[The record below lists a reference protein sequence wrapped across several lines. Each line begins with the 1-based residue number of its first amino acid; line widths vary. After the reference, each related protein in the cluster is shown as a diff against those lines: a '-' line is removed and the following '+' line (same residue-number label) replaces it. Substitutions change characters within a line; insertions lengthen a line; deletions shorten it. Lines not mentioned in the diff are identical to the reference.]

1 MRRIGVLTSGGDAP
15 GMNAA
20 VMAVAKAARYH
31 GMSLIG
37 IKRGYNGTLC
47 RSHHVEDDMV
57 ELDLDTILDIAD
69 QPGTY
74 LRTARCLDFLRPEMR
89 AHAVSNIHEMGIEGI
104 VVIGGDGSYH
114 GAMELCELGV
124 PCVDLD
130 DYIEERCE
138 APISLIF
145 KQRGERGFR
154 EIERR
159 ALVEVA
165 ASATGSVV
173 ACGGGTPTWAG
184 NMELMNGAGLT
195 IWLTTSP
202 ERIAARLALPEQKAK
217 RPLIAEMQDSEILRY
232 VKENRA
238 RREPC
243 YSQAQLRFDSTR
255 IETARETVATARE
268 LAALLRT
275 VL

>member
-1 MRRIGVLTSGGDAP
+1 MGCGKTTLG
-15 GMNAA
+15 AA
-20 VMAVAKAARYH
+20 LAA
-31 GMSLIG
+31 
-37 IKRGYNGTLC
+37 
-47 RSHHVEDDMV
+47 
-57 ELDLDTILDIAD
+57 
-69 QPGTY
+69 
-74 LRTARCLDFLRPEMR
+74 
-89 AHAVSNIHEMGIEGI
+89 
-104 VVIGGDGSYH
+104 
-114 GAMELCELGV
+114 ELGV
-124 PCVDLD
+124 PFVDLD

-138 APISLIF
+138 ASISLIF

-173 ACGGGTPTWAG
+173 ACGGGTPAWPG

-217 RPLIAEMQDSEILRY
+217 RPLIAAMQDSEILRY
-232 VKENRA
+232 VKENLA